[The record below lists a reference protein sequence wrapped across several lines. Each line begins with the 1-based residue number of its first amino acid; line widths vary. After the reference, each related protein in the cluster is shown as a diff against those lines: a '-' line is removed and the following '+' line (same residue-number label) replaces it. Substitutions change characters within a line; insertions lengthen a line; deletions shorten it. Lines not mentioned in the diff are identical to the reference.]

1 MEQRDYITNYYSA
14 KNEDLRLL
22 SQSGSVEFLTTVKY
36 IDKYL
41 KRGMRIIELGAGTGR
56 YSHYFARQGFTVD
69 ALELLPLN
77 IEVLKANTAEGENVT
92 ILEGD
97 ARDLSAFPSESY
109 DITLILGPMY
119 HLYTEEDKLAVL
131 SEALRVTK
139 KGGIVFAA
147 YCMNEACVIQFCFMG
162 GHIKEY
168 LPKLTGDFKCIST
181 PAEIFEMHRKEEIDA
196 LMSNFDVERLHF
208 VGTDMATN
216 YIKATVDAMDDETF
230 ELYLKYHFTICERC
244 DLVGASNHTLDIFR
258 KR

>member
-1 MEQRDYITNYYSA
+1 MEQRDHITNYYSV
-14 KNEDLRLL
+14 KNEDSRLL
-22 SQSGSVEFLTTVKY
+22 TRSGSVEFLTTVRY
-36 IDKYL
+36 IEKYL
-41 KRGMRIIELGAGTGR
+41 KNGMKILELGAGTGR

-69 ALELLPLN
+69 ALELVPQN
-77 IEVLKANTAEGENVT
+77 IEVFKANTAEGENITVT
-92 ILEGD
+92 EGD

-119 HLYTEEDKLAVL
+119 HLFAEEDKLAVI

-139 KGGIVFAA
+139 KNGIVFCA

-168 LPKLTGDFKCIST
+168 LPKLTDDFQCIST
-181 PAEIFEMHRKEEIDA
+181 PAEIFEMYRKEEIDA
-196 LMSNFDVERLHF
+196 LMASFDVERLHF
-208 VGTDMATN
+208 VGTDMATA
-216 YIKATVDAMDDETF
+216 YIKDTVNAMDDETF
-230 ELYLKYHFTICERC
+230 ELYLKYHFAICERC